1 MARWVWWVVV
11 AALVLAASPAEA
23 HKLKVFATTIGRRIN
38 GTAYF
43 VGGGPAKGA
52 AVRVETRD
60 GQTLATLQ
68 ADDEGKFTFA
78 AEARIDHVLVV
89 DSGDGHS
96 ARFTVAALDLPE
108 SLPAAVG
115 ALTPTSSG
123 GAEPLAASAA
133 PLPTPAALPQAASV
147 SPEALQT
154 MIAEVV
160 AQQVRPLREQLN
172 NYEDQVRLRDIVGG
186 LGYILGI
193 AGLAVWLRAGGKRG
207 TAR

>member
-1 MARWVWWVVV
+1 MARWVWWVIV

-23 HKLKVFATTIGRRIN
+23 HKLKVFATTIGRRID

-68 ADDEGKFTFA
+68 ADEEGKFTFA

-115 ALTPTSSG
+115 ALTPTSGAG
-123 GAEPLAASAA
+123 GGPLAASAA
-133 PLPTPAALPQAASV
+133 PLPTPAAPV
-147 SPEALQT
+147 SPEALRT
-154 MIAEVV
+154 MIAEGV

-172 NYEDQVRLRDIVGG
+172 DYEDQVRLRDIVGG